1 MRKFN
6 SITHLV
12 RNMIEGRR
20 KSYVFLVAAI
30 LCAVFFS
37 AFALMVTYGAI
48 TSIQDIVDLR
58 YGRQDYI
65 INNANGLPLDD
76 LVDMQLFSRYGT
88 SKTLGYA
95 LFDDTNTTDGFSI
108 AQYDEAA
115 LDITN
120 RQLIEGAFPQKEG
133 EIAIESAMLDKL
145 GFDGQV
151 GDTITLTVRV
161 PDGTDFLD
169 EEFEKTYTL
178 TGILYDQYI
187 YQMRWREVTPV
198 YSDIPAAIVS
208 DQDTIEAGGMY
219 ITKCYYVFGKGFSHQ
234 KIYDLNFDPSS
245 AFEGIYDNLTISSHD
260 FDLGTED
267 SSLYYLLVNAIT
279 FAVLSG
285 ALLLASG
292 FGIASAFSAQADER
306 KKQIGMLRAVGAT
319 RKQIRSMLVQEILF
333 LSVIAVPAGI
343 LLAFL
348 AVNSA
353 KGLIGD
359 VFTFTLNVPISL
371 AIVFFSLVCI
381 GISAILPLKNAS
393 QISPMQAIRDTDLS
407 RKMQQRRIR
416 GSEYFNA
423 GRHIAGRT
431 IALHRKRLLPI
442 NAFVFIAVLILMV
455 GVGIG
460 PGAYRKA
467 FTNSY
472 PNDFSISAN
481 KGYPSGKIVQYG
493 YSSPGISERD
503 RQDAQRAVGNGTVY
517 GDKRLNVNLQLNTL
531 SDYITNYFGLTSN
544 AYLDPQSSDHE
555 GYLKK
560 KETFNISKD
569 FITVECIGVDDA
581 VIENLASAVYAGEIN
596 LDKLSSGEEII
607 LVVPKAYGLIRG
619 EDGSVSI
626 HQTPIDGYEYT
637 NIFENDVF
645 SAGDEIGLTLL
656 YTDDADN
663 GSPETSLQNFNR
675 IDNTVKIGALV
686 ELDSSTNFP
695 FTPCF
700 MGTVITTLNGFDA
713 LGYQAS
719 YSSLLMK
726 SNTVLSD
733 SERVYLETELSDIA
747 FQIGNTTFVSNIS
760 MFESEKTM
768 AQNILYVIVTL
779 VVLFFSMSVI
789 MINNSVSAHIRSK
802 ASMIGTMRAV
812 GATQSDVRK
821 MFIWQLVYMIMAGV
835 VAGVL
840 VSLCIYLFIAIT
852 NPAMLKSTNVLWVA
866 LALIGYCA
874 ALFLICAYNIHKKA
888 KRTLKR
894 SIVATIR
901 EL

>member
-6 SITHLV
+6 RLTHLV
-12 RNMIEGRR
+12 RNIIEGRR
-20 KSYVFLVAAI
+20 KSYVFFVVAI

-48 TSIQDIVDLR
+48 TSIQDIIDLR
-58 YGRQDYI
+58 YGYQDYI

-76 LVDMQLFSRYGT
+76 LVDMRLFSRYGT
-88 SKTLGYA
+88 TKTLEYA
-95 LFDDTNTTDGFSI
+95 LFDDTNTANGFSI
-108 AQYDEAA
+108 AQYDKAA
-115 LDITN
+115 LELTN
-120 RQLIEGAFPQKEG
+120 KQLLSGTFPEKQG
-133 EIAIESAMLDKL
+133 EIAIENAMLDRL

-151 GDTITLTVRV
+151 GDTIRLTVRV
-161 PDGTDFLD
+161 PNGTDFLD
-169 EEFEKTYTL
+169 ESFEKTYTL
-178 TGILYDQYI
+178 TGILCDQYI
-187 YQMRWREVTPV
+187 YQMRWRDVTPV

-234 KIYDLNFDPSS
+234 KIHDLNFDATSP
-245 AFEGIYDNLTISSHD
+245 FEGIYDNLTISSHD

-267 SSLYYLLVNAIT
+267 SSLYYLLINTIT
-279 FAVLSG
+279 FAILSG

-292 FGIASAFSAQADER
+292 FGIASAFSAQAAER

-319 RKQIRSMLVQEILF
+319 RKQIRSMLIQEILF
-333 LSVIAVPAGI
+333 LSVIAIPAGI

-359 VFTFTLNVPISL
+359 VFTFTLNIPVIL
-371 AIVFFSLVCI
+371 AIILFSLMCI
-381 GISAILPLKNAS
+381 GISTVLPLKNAS
-393 QISPMQAIRDTDLS
+393 QISPMQAIRDTELS
-407 RKMQQRRIR
+407 RKMKQQKLKGYR
-416 GSEYFNA
+416 YFNA
-423 GRHIAGRT
+423 GKHIAGRT
-431 IALHRKRLLPI
+431 TALYRSRLLPI
-442 NAFVFIAVLILMV
+442 HAFVSVVVILLMV

-460 PGAYRKA
+460 PNAYRKA

-472 PNDFSISAN
+472 PDDFSISAN

-503 RQDAQRAVGNGTVY
+503 RQNAQKVIGNGIVH

-531 SDYITNYFGLTSN
+531 SDYITNYIGSASN
-544 AYLDPQSSDHE
+544 AYLDPNSSDHE

-560 KETFNISKD
+560 KEIFHISKD
-569 FITVECIGVDDA
+569 FITVECIGADDA
-581 VIENLASAVYAGEIN
+581 VIENLASAVYAGEID

-607 LVVPKAYGLIRG
+607 LVVPKAYGLIRN
-619 EDGSVSI
+619 EDDSISI
-626 HQTPIDGYEYT
+626 HQTLVNGYNYT
-637 NIFENDVF
+637 KILENDAF
-645 SAGDEIGLTLL
+645 SVGDTIDLTLL
-656 YTDDADN
+656 CTDDTDN

-700 MGTVITTLNGFDA
+700 MGTVITTLNGLDA

-733 SERVYLETELSDIA
+733 PERVYLETELSDIA
-747 FQIGNTTFVSNIS
+747 FQIGNAAFVSNIS

-779 VVLFFSMSVI
+779 VVLFFSMSII
-789 MINNSVSAHIRSK
+789 MINNSVSAHIRSR

-812 GATQSDVRK
+812 GATQSDVQK
-821 MFIWQLVYMIMAGV
+821 MFLWQLVYMIVTGV
-835 VAGVL
+835 LVGVL

-852 NPAMLKSTNVLWVA
+852 NPITLKSTNVLWVA

-874 ALFLICAYNIHKKA
+874 ALFLMCGYNIHKKT
-888 KRTLKR
+888 KQYLKR